1 MTQTFKQN
9 EKHHYIKV
17 KDIHGDEDTA
27 KNKKQKELDDK
38 YFQTELQ
45 SMQEKGLSARYK
57 DDEIQNLVKSINDLA
72 SIFKDLS
79 VLVIEQGTVLDRID
93 YNVQEAKDNVQ
104 LAVKELT
111 ITHERESS
119 RRAQNCIVCQVV
131 TIVILVVILYL
142 KFT

>member
-9 EKHHYIKV
+9 EKYHYIKV
-17 KDIHGDEDTA
+17 KDIHGEEDTA

-38 YFQTELQ
+38 YFQSELQ
-45 SMQEKGLSARYK
+45 SMQEKGISARYK
-57 DDEIQNLVKSINDLA
+57 DEEIQNLVKSINDLA

-79 VLVIEQGTVLDRID
+79 VLVIEQGTILDRID

-111 ITHERESS
+111 ITQQRETST
-119 RRAQNCIVCQVV
+119 RARSCIIC
-131 TIVILVVILYL
+131 
-142 KFT
+142 